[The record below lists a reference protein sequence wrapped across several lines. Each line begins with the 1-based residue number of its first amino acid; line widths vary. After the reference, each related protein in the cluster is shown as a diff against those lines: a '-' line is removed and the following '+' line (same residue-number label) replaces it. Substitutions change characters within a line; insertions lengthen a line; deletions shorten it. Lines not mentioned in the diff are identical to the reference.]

1 MSMGMELVIDMSAIN
16 FNMTFVEFLKLRGNN
31 LNS

>member
-16 FNMTFVEFLKLRGNN
+16 FDIIFIEFLKLRGNN